1 MYEPLKAGLAKMIMI
16 ICGIIKK
23 KSLCTTKTQRIWRK
37 NLDRLTKRTER
48 AQRKPKGLPDRGRSS
63 EYENTNQV

>member
-23 KSLCTTKTQRIWRK
+23 NHYTQQTQRIWRN

>member
-23 KSLCTTKTQRIWRK
+23 NHYAQQKHREFGGTIWI
-37 NLDRLTKRTER
+37 D
-48 AQRKPKGLPDRGRSS
+48 
-63 EYENTNQV
+63 